1 MHRSKDGG
9 GGGGGGY
16 SGGGGGDNGY
26 GGGGGGSYGVGI
38 LKAVGNY
45 GVGNGYVKIE
55 PVNIPVSHSLL
66 CCLIFAKTSLSLSYT
81 HTHTTFLAEGEPIPE
96 LCSVLHFIHI
106 HPR

>member
-1 MHRSKDGG
+1 MTTHSLLSFPHRSNDGG

-16 SGGGGGDNGY
+16 SGGGGGAISY
-26 GGGGGGSYGVGI
+26 GGGGGGSYGLGI

-66 CCLIFAKTSLSLSYT
+66 HLDFCNPLFLSLT
-81 HTHTTFLAEGEPIPE
+81 HTH
-96 LCSVLHFIHI
+96 
-106 HPR
+106 